1 MRRLLISALLTVV
14 IAALS
19 APVSTATPAKRRAR
33 IASQSAVITVT
44 GEGYS
49 PGTIH
54 LRRNIPARITFIRT
68 SDVTCGAEVVFP
80 ALGIRREL
88 PLNEP
93 VVIRFTPRKSG
104 RLSFV
109 CGMDMWRGAVVV
121 R

>member
-1 MRRLLISALLTVV
+1 MRRIFGSMVT
-14 IAALS
+14 IAVLGA
-19 APVSTATPAKRRAR
+19 AAACPAEAAAKRGRGF
-33 IASQSAVITVT
+33 QSTTITVT

-49 PGTIH
+49 PVTIR
-54 LRRNIPARITFIRT
+54 LRRNVPARITFIRT

-80 ALGIRREL
+80 SLGIRREL
-88 PLNEP
+88 PLNTP

-109 CGMDMWRGAVVV
+109 CGMDMWHGAVVV

>member
-1 MRRLLISALLTVV
+1 MRHAVVSALVLAAVLTLTVPSG
-14 IAALS
+14 ATAKQRGR
-19 APVSTATPAKRRAR
+19 AP
-33 IASQSAVITVT
+33 SQSVTVTVT

-49 PGTIH
+49 PATIR
-54 LRRNIPARITFIRT
+54 LRRNVPARITFIRT
-68 SDVTCGAEVVFP
+68 SEVTCGAEVAFP

-104 RLSFV
+104 TLSFV
-109 CGMDMWRGAVVV
+109 CGMDMWRGSVIV